1 MATSLIETLFCFG
14 SGDVGYRS
22 RMSDSLPTYASG
34 VHTAMS
40 RHEAMQILDR
50 LVEHLRH
57 GTTDMAPE
65 ALEIPVAQYL
75 DKEVWE
81 QEIQTIFYR
90 IPLPVC
96 MSAELPSVGD
106 YKSMRVVGKEI
117 LLVRGPNGH
126 MNAMLNV
133 CRHRAMQLVPQ
144 GCGSARRFT
153 CGYHAWTY
161 DTDGNLIGIPEE
173 ETFGVID
180 RQDYGLFQLP
190 CEERA
195 GIIFIGLTSGLA
207 LDLDEWLADVLPSLE
222 ALELDKCTH
231 FTTKELAGPN
241 WKVTLDGYL
250 EGYHFSTLH
259 PTTVALT
266 NHTNRM
272 THDRFGPHV
281 RNVFALKTLDAMM
294 EKQRDEWDP
303 AAAMGL
309 VYWIFPGMSIAGGWR
324 ERTVVSIILP
334 GDSWGESM
342 TWQTTLL
349 RTPPQTPEEFLEAE
363 KTAEWFF
370 AAFRDEDYAAQQKVQ
385 DGLSTIADSHM
396 IIGRNEIAVQHAH
409 ESIRRLLAGEPVN
422 GPR

>member
-1 MATSLIETLFCFG
+1 MTDTVPQYQ
-14 SGDVGYRS
+14 SG
-22 RMSDSLPTYASG
+22 A
-34 VHTAMS
+34 HTAMS
-40 RHEAMQILDR
+40 RDEALSILDR
-50 LVEHLRH
+50 LVSHLRN
-57 GTTDMAPE
+57 GTTDMAPDQ
-65 ALEIPVAQYL
+65 LEIPISYYL
-75 DKEVWE
+75 DEELWEREIKE
-81 QEIQTIFYR
+81 IFHV

-96 MSAELPSVGD
+96 TSAELAGVGD
-106 YKSMRVVGKEI
+106 YKAMRVVGREI
-117 LLVRGPNGH
+117 VLVRGKDGH

-133 CRHRAMQLVPQ
+133 CRHRAMKLVPG
-144 GCGSARRFT
+144 GCGSARRFS
-153 CGYHAWTY
+153 CSYHAWTY
-161 DTDGNLIGIPEE
+161 DTDGTLMAVPGED
-173 ETFGVID
+173 TFGDVD
-180 RQDYGLFQLP
+180 KGEYSLVRLP

-195 GIIFIGLTSGLA
+195 GIIFVGLTPGADLA
-207 LDLDEWLADVLPSLE
+207 VDEWLGDALPYLE

-250 EGYHFSTLH
+250 EGYHFGALH
-259 PTTVALT
+259 PNTVALT

-294 EKQRDEWDP
+294 DRPREEWDP

-324 ERTVVSIILP
+324 ERTVISIILP

-342 TWQTTLL
+342 TWQATLL
-349 RTPPQTPEEFLEAE
+349 RTPPQTAEELLEAE

-370 AAFRDEDYAAQQKVQ
+370 AAFRDEDYTAQQEVQ
-385 DGLSTIADSHM
+385 DGLSSLADKHM

-409 ESIRRLLAGEPVN
+409 ETARRLLAGEPVL

>member
-1 MATSLIETLFCFG
+1 MTDTVPQYLAG
-14 SGDVGYRS
+14 G
-22 RMSDSLPTYASG
+22 
-34 VHTAMS
+34 HTAMS
-40 RHEAMQILDR
+40 REEALSILDR
-50 LVEHLRH
+50 LVSHLRN
-57 GTTDMAPE
+57 GTTDMAPGQM
-65 ALEIPVAQYL
+65 EIPISYYL
-75 DKEVWE
+75 DEELWEREVKE
-81 QEIQTIFYR
+81 IFHA

-96 MSAELPSVGD
+96 TSAELAGVGD
-106 YKSMRVVGKEI
+106 YKAMRVVGKEI
-117 LLVRGPNGH
+117 ILVRGRDGH

-133 CRHRAMQLVPQ
+133 CRHRAMKLLPG
-144 GCGSARRFT
+144 GCGNTRRFS
-153 CGYHAWTY
+153 CSYHAWTY
-161 DTDGNLIGIPEE
+161 DTDGRLTGVPGE
-173 ETFGVID
+173 ETFGDVD
-180 RQDYGLFQLP
+180 RDDYSLVRLP

-195 GIIFIGLTSGLA
+195 GIIFVGLTPGRPLEIDAWLGDA
-207 LDLDEWLADVLPSLE
+207 LPYLE

-231 FTTKELAGPN
+231 FTTKELSGPN

-250 EGYHFSTLH
+250 EGYHFGALH
-259 PTTVALT
+259 PNTVALT

-294 EKQRDEWDP
+294 DKPRDEWDP

-324 ERTVVSIILP
+324 ERTVISIILP

-342 TWQTTLL
+342 TWQATLL
-349 RTPPQTPEEFLEAE
+349 RTPPQTAEELAEAA

-370 AAFRDEDYAAQQKVQ
+370 AAFRDEDYTAQADVQ
-385 DGLSTIADSHM
+385 NGLPSLADKHM

-409 ESIRRLLAGEPVN
+409 ESVRRLLNGEPVQ